1 MIAFVILN
9 KNSLS
14 FMIATNLKSISQFSG
29 VKYTLLYNRLRNSD
43 YFEDDEII
51 LIKGHLIKGQQRL
64 KKVNNKQVLN
74 ARGIEVMNKKQFSDF
89 FDEIKQ

>member
-43 YFEDDEII
+43 YFEDD
-51 LIKGHLIKGQQRL
+51 
-64 KKVNNKQVLN
+64 
-74 ARGIEVMNKKQFSDF
+74 
-89 FDEIKQ
+89 